1 MSNAIRINAKKSG
14 RSASTPGRCSAVLFM
29 KKVEIWLPMMLSN
42 AALQA
47 RATLAVPGQQQSC
60 LSIRALHVAALRQAE
75 AEQHQRHHA
84 ATWIPRA
91 PSPHPVPVPRYGA
104 AHQDIRQPHTP
115 QSHRHRLRPANRSPQ
130 RRKPSSPLHS
140 SRSSSNNG
148 TFASLIYHSRSSDSP
163 MISSPPIFT
172 HQHICY
178 ISACNEGCRGRAE
191 QEVFFS
197 WCSTNISGPE

>member
-1 MSNAIRINAKKSG
+1 MQRRTNFPLPPQSLCFLCQIFRNSC
-14 RSASTPGRCSAVLFM
+14 PVLFNTG
-29 KKVEIWLPMMLSN
+29 LTPLS
-42 AALQA
+42 ALTA
-47 RATLAVPGQQQSC
+47 PRQSG
-60 LSIRALHVAALRQAE
+60 IFVALHFSL
-75 AEQHQRHHA
+75 
-84 ATWIPRA
+84 
-91 PSPHPVPVPRYGA
+91 
-104 AHQDIRQPHTP
+104 QPHTP

-148 TFASLIYHSRSSDSP
+148 TFASLIYHSSSSDSP
-163 MISSPPIFT
+163 LISSPPIFT